1 MSPAR
6 STPGCPP
13 AAEMV
18 RATSSLLLLLLLSL
32 ALLAPGISARKCLL
46 TGKWTNDLGSNM
58 TIGAV
63 NNRGEFSGTYHTAVT
78 STSNDIKLSPLYG
91 TQNNI
96 NKKTQP
102 TFGFTVNWK
111 FSESTTVFTGQC
123 FMDRNGKEVLKT
135 MWLLRSSVDDIDDD
149 WKATRVGNNVFTRL
163 RSVKE

>member
-6 STPGCPP
+6 SAPGCPP
-13 AAEMV
+13 AADMV
-18 RATSSLLLLLLLSL
+18 HATSSLLLLLLSL
-32 ALLAPGISARKCLL
+32 ALLAPGHSAKKCLL
-46 TGKWTNDLGSNM
+46 TGKWINDLGSNM

-78 STSNDIKLSPLYG
+78 ATSNDIKESPLYG

-123 FMDRNGKEVLKT
+123 FIDRNGKEVLKT
-135 MWLLRSSVDDIDDD
+135 MWLLRSIVDDINDD
-149 WKATRVGNNVFTRL
+149 WKATRVGINVFTRL